1 MRTLYFEALEKFFN
15 VIFYKFS
22 FSSFFTNSFSFLI
35 LPPLHHLTLSRL
47 CPLNLI
53 LLRLNFLLFF
63 LSSSPLLVLISPFS
77 VFFSH
82 LYPYVSCGCF
92 LDFAIVFHLLPSL
105 IFFPISLSP
114 LILILFFSLPDT
126 VKLHLYQLFSG
137 GSLSAFTFT
146 PLVSLFPFLSYLLS
160 PPCPRSSSSPS
171 VIFIPICLV
180 CFPAVLS
187 WASPL
192 HSAPFVLPLFS
203 LPFSLCSLLP
213 SAYVFFF
220 SSSSCPSSGARCCP
234 HQVMIRQVV

>member
-1 MRTLYFEALEKFFN
+1 MSFFT
-15 VIFYKFS
+15 FS

-35 LPPLHHLTLSRL
+35 FPPLHHLTLSRL

-53 LLRLNFLLFF
+53 LLRLNFRLFF
-63 LSSSPLLVLISPFS
+63 LFRPLLVLISPFS
-77 VFFSH
+77 VFFFRIFILMFHADVSWTSLLFFICSH
-82 LYPYVSCGCF
+82 LSFSF
-92 LDFAIVFHLLPSL
+92 LYRCLPFS
-105 IFFPISLSP
+105 
-114 LILILFFSLPDT
+114 LFFSLPDT

-220 SSSSCPSSGARCCP
+220 LLLLLPVVRCQMLPSPGNDTPGSLGD
-234 HQVMIRQVV
+234 

>member
-22 FSSFFTNSFSFLI
+22 FSSFFPNSFSFLI
-35 LPPLHHLTLSRL
+35 FPPLHHLTLSRL

-63 LSSSPLLVLISPFS
+63 LSSSSPLLVLISPFS
-77 VFFSH
+77 VFFFSS
-82 LYPYVSCGCF
+82 LSFCF
-92 LDFAIVFHLLPSL
+92 MRMFLGLCCCFSSA
-105 IFFPISLSP
+105 PISFSFLFHCLP
-114 LILILFFSLPDT
+114 FLLFFSLPDT

-160 PPCPRSSSSPS
+160 LPCPRSSSSPS

-220 SSSSCPSSGARCCP
+220 SSSSCPS
-234 HQVMIRQVV
+234 